1 MTAHKGQKKS
11 KWLLKDDVSSKKG
24 TYEFYFTTMKPQ
36 VDLFSFVFWN
46 KLKTPKKHFEI
57 NWPLAFFR
65 AYLATIL
72 KALPASIKAKGVKI
86 EDDLGRGWKKDGG
99 YDWEPWKCFD
109 TSSLYT
115 VTEKWDFVASY
126 VSREKI
132 IHFLHG
138 DYLLRVAATTTQQ
151 QEFSSNMQFSSDKV
165 EELQIVEFPD

>member
-1 MTAHKGQKKS
+1 MS
-11 KWLLKDDVSSKKG
+11 DYWLGPHS
-24 TYEFYFTTMKPQ
+24 Q
-36 VDLFSFVFWN
+36 ADLQT
-46 KLKTPKKHFEI
+46 KLK
-57 NWPLAFFR
+57 
-65 AYLATIL
+65 L
-72 KALPASIKAKGVKI
+72 KNPAKYFSESCIHQSKRGEDWRWSEKGV
-86 EDDLGRGWKKDGG
+86 EKKDGG

-151 QEFSSNMQFSSDKV
+151 Q
-165 EELQIVEFPD
+165 